1 MFFVVVIY
9 HIYRLLAAHPLVAKH
24 YKRAL
29 VLLLAHGEKGSHGLI
44 INKRTDSPLN
54 QAFANVPADFNKVF
68 RDKTVYF
75 GGSMP
80 RMNCLHR
87 IAECGGE
94 ILPYCT
100 KTQIFHGMKLETL
113 SDVVAKD
120 KSFVDEF
127 QFFSGAFIWGPGE
140 LERQVEQGCNI
151 NFFPF

>member
-1 MFFVVVIY
+1 MYICC
-9 HIYRLLAAHPLVAKH
+9 RLLAAHPLVAKH

-44 INKRTDSPLN
+44 INKRTDSSLH
-54 QAFANVPADFNKVF
+54 QAFANVPADFTKVF

-113 SDVVAKD
+113 SDFVLKD

-127 QFFSGAFIWGPGE
+127 QFFSGALIWGPGE
-140 LERQVEQGCNI
+140 LERQVEQGFSI
-151 NFFPF
+151 KLFLF